1 MYHTLPTFAYSG
13 FFEYVVV
20 LQYSRLI
27 GCICEAVIQSTVRVH
42 ASTLEFVRRLQI
54 QLSGSLSALGVW
66 WLGIILVM
74 SLRVWGSPHELCS
87 PLQAE
92 SAALLWAVRL
102 AAQENWHQAVFEGVT
117 KACFLTPL
125 APWISS
131 LIGLLIS
138 TSISN
143 IRCLAVSFAAFKF
156 SWVLRNCNSAAHV
169 AARLAF
175 KLL

>member
-1 MYHTLPTFAYSG
+1 M
-13 FFEYVVV
+13 
-20 LQYSRLI
+20 
-27 GCICEAVIQSTVRVH
+27 
-42 ASTLEFVRRLQI
+42 EFVRRLQI

-102 AAQENWHQAVFEGVT
+102 AAQENWHQVVFEGVA

-138 TSISN
+138 TSINN